1 MLYKSLRKRHR
12 VDAADDR
19 AGRKVAGVSTHDPDS
34 RRLIIDTSPLPPSP
48 STRVKDKRSFA
59 RAATIARAIVAER
72 HDRPS
77 LVSNIAC
84 EIAAEIIEGLRQPG
98 DDLNSVEL
106 SRRYRTSRTP
116 IREALML
123 LEKEGLVDIPPRR
136 RPRVA
141 SLAMAEVRDI
151 YRARAALFELI
162 ATDVARSV
170 TSEGLAPLRRALAEM
185 ERAARSGDLNGFV
198 WANVDF
204 YDRNTQLADNRTV
217 KRILDSLLL
226 RTLRLRR
233 LSLSQ
238 PGRLQKSLDDHTRLV
253 RAYEDRD
260 ANLAAALIRS
270 NHINALAALEKCL
283 PAESG
288 DD

>member
-1 MLYKSLRKRHR
+1 L
-12 VDAADDR
+12 
-19 AGRKVAGVSTHDPDS
+19 T
-34 RRLIIDTSPLPPSP
+34 IDTLLTPAPT
-48 STRVKDKRSFA
+48 STRIKDKRSFA
-59 RAATIARAIVAER
+59 RAAAVARAIVAER

-123 LEKEGLVDIPPRR
+123 LEKEGLVDILPRR

-141 SLAMAEVRDI
+141 SLDMDEVRDI

-170 TSEGLAPLRRALAEM
+170 TPDGIGTLHAALAEM
-185 ERAARSGDLNGFV
+185 ERASRNGDLNGFV

-204 YDRNTQLADNRTV
+204 YDRNTQLANNRTV

-233 LSLSQ
+233 LSLAQ

-253 RAYEDRD
+253 KAYEDRD

-283 PAESG
+283 PADREAK
-288 DD
+288 